1 MAQMRAGS
9 TAIAGI
15 MAESFLQE
23 GNQKVV
29 DGQALCYGKSITD
42 ACLHWDD
49 SEKLLRDL
57 ANASRERR
65 ELLMRD
71 GQ

>member
-1 MAQMRAGS
+1 MTQLRSGS

-15 MAESFLQE
+15 MAESFIVE

-29 DGQALCYGKSITD
+29 AGEPLTYGKSITD
-42 ACLHWDD
+42 ACLHWED

-57 ANASRERR
+57 AAAAKERR
-65 ELLMRD
+65 RLL
-71 GQ
+71 GK